1 MNRPTGPPCARL
13 WPGASGPVP
22 APSPRPSRRGR
33 AGLGQ
38 TLHGPPQGHRR
49 LLPRLVAGELQQA
62 RGRVKAPSRLSL
74 SARNASP
81 ARWLSQRQ
89 KARLPPAPLPQ
100 ADSTLHSGPRTLTVR
115 RPKSLGDPVSLSRA
129 RPPSQPCGWWTP
141 TSAFT
146 GPLGPIH
153 PNCTLFPVPGRG
165 VGQGGGRAEL
175 LASVPQ
181 CPLGV
186 PLHTQRESPAPAP
199 GAAPLGAGAHVQERG
214 DGRRLHTAPES
225 RATEQGVGSGQ
236 TPPGAHVAR
245 VRPHGAPSLPSPRH
259 AQSRVNA

>member
-22 APSPRPSRRGR
+22 APLPRPGRRGR
-33 AGLGQ
+33 AGPGQ
-38 TLHGPPQGHRR
+38 TLRGPPQGHRQ
-49 LLPRLVAGELQQA
+49 LLPRLAAGEPQQA
-62 RGRVKAPSRLSL
+62 RGQVKEPSRLSL

-81 ARWLSQRQ
+81 ARRLSQRQ

-115 RPKSLGDPVSLSRA
+115 CPKNLGDPVSPLRA
-129 RPPSQPCGWWTP
+129 RPPPHSPAGGGRPPLPSLGPWGRFTP
-141 TSAFT
+141 TA
-146 GPLGPIH
+146 
-153 PNCTLFPVPGRG
+153 LFPVPGRG